1 MLLQYTLITS
11 LIIVKAILTST
22 VFGYAAL
29 CDWKKREINPMIW
42 ILPIVIGITLNTTLA
57 KYYLDINPPL
67 HNIDVIKLHILLSL
81 IVSIV
86 IIVISAILSFILG
99 LLGGADVL
107 ALATFVSLYPTNLE
121 FIHGVISG
129 QIYIHSEIFVLF
141 FLPPI
146 VIIFSM
152 YLFVMLGLI
161 AGNIIHNI
169 VNRDLLKS
177 LEISLQKKIF
187 YVLFGRTVKVKD
199 IISKKFY
206 YPIYVPKVLER
217 ITFNINEDYDVWIEK
232 LKKLDPETIIVVT
245 WGTPMVTFTAI
256 VILIYISY
264 YTIMTVM

>member
-1 MLLQYTLITS
+1 MPLI
-11 LIIVKAILTST
+11 LVKAILTSI
-22 VFGYAAL
+22 VFSYAAL

-42 ILPIVIGITLNTTLA
+42 ILPIVVGITLNITLT
-57 KYYLDINPPL
+57 KYYLGLNPL
-67 HNIDVIKLHILLSL
+67 LQNIDIIKFHILLSL
-81 IVSIV
+81 IVSI
-86 IIVISAILSFILG
+86 IIIAISAILSFILS

-121 FIHGVISG
+121 FIYRVVSG
-129 QIYIHSEIFVLF
+129 QIYIHNTIFALF
-141 FLPPI
+141 FLPPV

-161 AGNIIHNI
+161 ASNIIHNI
-169 VNRDLLKS
+169 VNRDLFKN

-187 YVLFGRTVKVKD
+187 YVLFGKIVKVRD
-199 IISKKFY
+199 IVSRKFY
-206 YPIYVPKVLER
+206 YPIYIPNILER

-232 LKKLDPETIIVVT
+232 LRKLDPETIIVVT
-245 WGTPMVTFTAI
+245 WGTPMVTFIAL